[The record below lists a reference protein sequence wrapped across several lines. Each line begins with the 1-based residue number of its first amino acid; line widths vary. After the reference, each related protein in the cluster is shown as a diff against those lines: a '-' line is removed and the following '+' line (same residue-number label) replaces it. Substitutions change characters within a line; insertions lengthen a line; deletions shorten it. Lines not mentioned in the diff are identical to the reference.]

1 MKRFEDKEPILL
13 IVLIMALIIGII
25 LFFVFKDFNKEEE
38 KEPIYV
44 DTSDVNNVPDV
55 EKRLGNTMKI
65 TQNYLL
71 TYTKNKSSIWYMSS
85 AKVKSVKIK
94 DTDAYITLS
103 DDSKTLDA
111 WIEADKINIKK
122 GDTIN
127 FVGTV
132 ELSDGS
138 LKLSKISVDTI
149 NYKNV
154 TEITFGDLVDN
165 IKLVLE
171 NKFVIDGYMITDGS
185 KYKLYSS
192 KKSYESNPSV
202 GNYFTIIWKDKFN
215 YTGNANVTV
224 QCNIGDTFK
233 LKDCELLES

>member
-1 MKRFEDKEPILL
+1 MKRFENKEPIFL
-13 IVLIMALIIGII
+13 IILIMILVLGII

-38 KEPIYV
+38 KPTYV

-85 AKVKSVKIK
+85 AKVKNIKIK
-94 DTDAYITLS
+94 DSDAYITLS
-103 DDSKTLDA
+103 DDNKTLKA
-111 WIEADKINIKK
+111 WIEADKVNIKK
-122 GDTIN
+122 DDIIN
-127 FVGTV
+127 FVGTI

-138 LKLSKISVDTI
+138 LKLSKISVDSI

-154 TEITFGDLVDN
+154 TEIIFSDLVDN
-165 IKLVLE
+165 INLVLD

-192 KKSYESNPSV
+192 KNSYESNPSV
-202 GNYFTIIWKDKFN
+202 GNYFTLIWKDKFN

-224 QCNIGDTFK
+224 QCSIGDTFK
-233 LKDCELLES
+233 LIDCELLES

>member
-1 MKRFEDKEPILL
+1 MKRFENKEPIFL
-13 IVLIMALIIGII
+13 IILIMILVLGII

-38 KEPIYV
+38 KPTYV

-55 EKRLGNTMKI
+55 EKRLGNIMKI

-85 AKVKSVKIK
+85 AKVKNIKIK
-94 DTDAYITLS
+94 DSDAYITLS
-103 DDSKTLDA
+103 DDNKTLKA
-111 WIEADKINIKK
+111 WIEADKVNIKK
-122 GDTIN
+122 DDIIN
-127 FVGTV
+127 FVGTI

-138 LKLSKISVDTI
+138 LKLSKISVDSI

-154 TEITFGDLVDN
+154 TEIIFSDLVDN
-165 IKLVLE
+165 INLVLD

-192 KKSYESNPSV
+192 KNSYESNPSV
-202 GNYFTIIWKDKFN
+202 GNYFTLIWKDKFN

-224 QCNIGDTFK
+224 QCSIGDTFK
-233 LKDCELLES
+233 LRDCELLES